1 MHLIITF
8 TYLKIWT
15 PFVDWANNN
24 SIMQENRENTLIA
37 VYTNFFHI
45 FIERNETE

>member
-1 MHLIITF
+1 MIEPI
-8 TYLKIWT
+8 
-15 PFVDWANNN
+15 ANNN
-24 SIMQENRENTLIA
+24 SIVQENTGNTLIA